1 MRFGALSWRAF
12 IHKVWLNRIWMSH
25 WRHTMVDGAELWIG
39 YKWPAFL
46 SSFSCL
52 QMIQNSA
59 PFTIMW
65 PQCDIRIQL
74 WDIDIF
80 VSILTQKIQFDFTQP
95 FSDSLKL
102 KCKVVSNPTN
112 QTWLDWNVSF
122 LKQTHM
128 CCILVMVQ
136 SSQIFD
142 LFIEKIMSNLEVRN
156 STIEPTQHSQTRYS
170 RCNCHFQNILSHN
183 PELMWLQE

>member
-1 MRFGALSWRAF
+1 MKQILVETFSLILNFFSKGIGEMRFGALSWRAF

-80 VSILTQKIQFDFTQP
+80 VSMLTQKIQFDFTQP

-102 KCKVVSNPTN
+102 KCKLSVRLCQILPIK
-112 QTWLDWNVSF
+112 LD
-122 LKQTHM
+122 
-128 CCILVMVQ
+128 
-136 SSQIFD
+136 
-142 LFIEKIMSNLEVRN
+142 
-156 STIEPTQHSQTRYS
+156 
-170 RCNCHFQNILSHN
+170 
-183 PELMWLQE
+183 